1 MPYWSRVRF
10 LAASAMPAFAE
21 QDGQA
26 FTCPRSSEK
35 TRAKRSE
42 MCDPQWSQLDIVS
55 PASTAAG
62 IYAK

>member
-1 MPYWSRVRF
+1 
-10 LAASAMPAFAE
+10 MPAFAE

-26 FTCPRSSEK
+26 FICPRSSEK

-62 IYAK
+62 ICAK